1 MENVRNN
8 LLLKRKF
15 MSFWFPTVIST
26 AALSIAAIIDN
37 ILVGQFL
44 SEKDLAAIGTTSP
57 FVFGLNMVALIFMI
71 GGVITATTALGRH
84 NKNEAQNIY
93 TAAVTA
99 GIIGTA
105 LYGILVLAF
114 IDPISMFLVK
124 GNAELS
130 ALAKAYIFPTAF
142 VGPFVFFTLA
152 MSQFMRS
159 EGRAKL
165 SAAIPIIANVCD
177 LILGFVFLKYTDL
190 GITGAGLS
198 TTLSYVIGVFLTLPY
213 ILSKDRQFR
222 FKSRSLFA
230 VKEFFTRIKAICE
243 RGLSKSLTQG
253 MSLVRTLLLNLII
266 LSFLGGSGMTVMTI
280 ITSTTMFVMII
291 IGGTSD
297 TLTPITAALFGER
310 DIFGIKS
317 AARRATGI
325 LIIGGISVTAL
336 LFAFPEAIAA
346 VFGIKDTAVTDI
358 LIPAIRMYV
367 LYLPFYG
374 ITYMLQ
380 NFYSATGHTKL
391 STAIAALDNCILA
404 VFFILIIALINPYY
418 IWLGYLIAEV
428 SMLVIIFSVTAI
440 KNKRNHT
447 KSVLMLPEESSEKI
461 LDLTITPD
469 VNSAVEIST
478 RINEFCLK
486 EGILPRIATAASV
499 AAEEMAVNTAKYGGN
514 KRSAAVDIL
523 VRISDEKLLLRIRD
537 DGVPFDPLSNE
548 SGEFS
553 GIAVVKKIAEKLEYG
568 RQLGFNNTLISFN
581 IDVE

>member
-1 MENVRNN
+1 MFERANTLIN
-8 LLLKRKF
+8 KKF
-15 MSFWFPTVIST
+15 RAFLIPTIIST

-44 SEKDLAAIGTTSP
+44 TEKDLAAIGTTSP

-84 NKNEAQNIY
+84 NKKEAQSLY
-93 TAAVTA
+93 TSAVTA
-99 GIIGTA
+99 GIIGTI
-105 LYGILVLAF
+105 LYGVLVLAF
-114 IDPISMFLVK
+114 IDPISIFLAK
-124 GNAELS
+124 GDAELA

-152 MSQFMRS
+152 MSQFMRA

-165 SAAIPIIANVCD
+165 SAAIPIIANICD
-177 LILGFVFLKYTDL
+177 LILGFVFLKFTDL

-198 TTLSYVIGVFLTLPY
+198 TTLSYVIGVFLTFPY

-222 FKSRSLFA
+222 FKFQSLFA
-230 VKEFFTRIKAICE
+230 GKELFTRIKAICE

-266 LSFLGGSGMTVMTI
+266 LSFIGGSGMTVMTI

-310 DIFGIKS
+310 DIFGIKA
-317 AARRATGI
+317 AARRATGV
-325 LIIGGISVTAL
+325 LIIGGILVSASV
-336 LFAFPEAIAA
+336 FAFPEAIAA
-346 VFGIKDTAVTDI
+346 VFGIKDAAVI
-358 LIPAIRMYV
+358 AVLIPAIRMYI
-367 LYLPFYG
+367 LSLPIYG

-391 STAIAALDNCILA
+391 STTIATLDNCVLA
-404 VFFILIIALINPYY
+404 VFFIFVIAMINPYY
-418 IWLGYLIAEV
+418 LWFGYLAAEIT
-428 SMLVIIFSVTAI
+428 MLIVIFTVTAI

-447 KSVLMLPEESSEKI
+447 KSVLMLPDESDGKI
-461 LDLTITPD
+461 LDLTITPNVDAAVD
-469 VNSAVEIST
+469 VSAKID
-478 RINEFCLK
+478 EFCRK
-486 EGILPRIATAASV
+486 AGIESKIATAASV
-499 AAEEMAVNTAKYGGN
+499 AAEEIAVNTAKYGGN

-523 VRISDEKLLLRIRD
+523 VRITEEKLLLRIRD
-537 DGVPFDPLSNE
+537 DGVPFDPLINE
-548 SGEFS
+548 SGEFG

-568 RQLGFNNTLISFN
+568 RQLGFNNTLVTFN
-581 IDVE
+581 IGD

>member
-1 MENVRNN
+1 MFERANTLIN
-8 LLLKRKF
+8 KRF
-15 MSFWFPTVIST
+15 RAFLIPTIIST

-84 NKNEAQNIY
+84 NKNEAQSLY
-93 TAAVTA
+93 TSAVTA
-99 GIIGTA
+99 GIIGTI
-105 LYGILVLAF
+105 LYGVLVLAF
-114 IDPISMFLVK
+114 IDPISMFLAK
-124 GNAELS
+124 GDAELA

-152 MSQFMRS
+152 MSQFMRA

-165 SAAIPIIANVCD
+165 SAAIPIIANICD
-177 LILGFVFLKYTDL
+177 LILGFVFLKFTDL

-198 TTLSYVIGVFLTLPY
+198 TTLSYVIGVFLTFPY

-222 FKSRSLFA
+222 FKLQSLFA
-230 VKEFFTRIKAICE
+230 GKELFTRIKAICG

-266 LSFLGGSGMTVMTI
+266 LSFIGGSGMTVMTI

-310 DIFGIKS
+310 DIFGIK
-317 AARRATGI
+317 AAVRRATGVLIVGGI
-325 LIIGGISVTAL
+325 LISASV
-336 LFAFPEAIAA
+336 FAFPEAIAA
-346 VFGIKDTAVTDI
+346 VFGIKDTAVIAI

-367 LYLPFYG
+367 LNLPIYG

-391 STAIAALDNCILA
+391 STAIAVLDNCVLA
-404 VFFILIIALINPYY
+404 VFFIFVIAMINPYY
-418 IWLGYLIAEV
+418 LWFGYLVAEIV
-428 SMLVIIFSVTAI
+428 MLIVIFTVTAI
-440 KNKRNHT
+440 KNRRNHT
-447 KSVLMLPEESSEKI
+447 KSILMLPEENNEKM

-469 VNSAVEIST
+469 VNAAVDISE
-478 RINEFCLK
+478 RIDEFCRE
-486 EGILPRIATAASV
+486 EGIEPKIATAASV
-499 AAEEMAVNTAKYGGN
+499 AAEEIAVNTAKYGGN

-523 VRISDEKLLLRIRD
+523 VRITKEKLLLRIRD
-537 DGVPFDPLSNE
+537 DGVPFDPLTNE
-548 SGEFS
+548 SGEFG

-568 RQLGFNNTLISFN
+568 RQLGFNNTLITFSIGN
-581 IDVE
+581 